1 MFSLGSHSQT
11 HLELASTKC
20 PECLVMV
27 LHLINKTKSINYRVQ
42 QRTLVVTYLVDDWPR
57 GRAGE
62 EVLPV
67 LVQGKEG
74 AVWAKED
81 TAAP

>member
-1 MFSLGSHSQT
+1 MLD
-11 HLELASTKC
+11 
-20 PECLVMV
+20 
-27 LHLINKTKSINYRVQ
+27 
-42 QRTLVVTYLVDDWPR
+42 TLVVTHLVDDWPR

-67 LVQGKEG
+67 LVQGKERAVG
-74 AVWAKED
+74 AQED